1 MDLFSRRKS
10 HTDVQQFLLRLA
22 NNRQA
27 TACTLTREQRCTSR
41 TTTNLNIGVWV
52 VPVEDD
58 AADVDAAFAA
68 LTSDIGHNGLGVLAD
83 RPSTTEEIMVVFPSD
98 LVPTFLRVTVQA
110 CTSLGAGFY
119 RLGTEATEL
128 VTLDDFPELER
139 VGLVHVTS

>member
-27 TACTLTREQRCTSR
+27 TACTVTQDQRCASR

-52 VPVEDD
+52 VPVKDN

-68 LTSDIGHNGLGVLAD
+68 LTSDIGRNGLGVLAD
-83 RPSTTEEIMVVFPSD
+83 RPSTTEEVVVAFPTD
-98 LVPTFLRVTVQA
+98 RQLMFLRVQVRA

-128 VTLDDFPELER
+128 VTLEDFPELER
-139 VGLVHVTS
+139 VGLAAAV

>member
-27 TACTLTREQRCTSR
+27 TACTLTHEQRCASR

-52 VPVEDD
+52 VPVADD
-58 AADVDAAFAA
+58 RPYVDAAFAA
-68 LTSDIGHNGLGVLAD
+68 LTSDIGRNGLGVLAD
-83 RPSTTEEIMVVFPSD
+83 RPSTTEEVVVVFPSD
-98 LVPTFLRVTVQA
+98 PVPTFLRVTVQA

-119 RLGTEATEL
+119 RLGAEATEL
-128 VTLDDFPELER
+128 IMLEDFPELEK
-139 VGLVHVTS
+139 VGMATVV